1 MDKVEYRE
9 ITYEVLGPVL
19 RIYHNRPK
27 QANSESENLLAE
39 LDHALERA
47 KKDDSIRVLIIGG
60 VGKHFSAG
68 HDLIGGMETRGD
80 FTPEDH
86 WLWES
91 EHYLGNALRI
101 HDFPKP
107 TIAQV
112 QGACIAGGFMV
123 ANMCDLMVCSED
135 AYFSDPVV
143 HSLAAASVE
152 ALIHPWVM
160 GMRKAKEFLFTGQK
174 LSAAEA
180 KEYGMANHVVPREQ
194 LEEFTLKLANHIA
207 LAPPIGIRM
216 MKRSLNRTLDMQGY
230 RTSIMAHF
238 DTHILSTS
246 TQEHRNIV
254 AEGMNASINAAK
266 KVAANG

>member
-1 MDKVEYRE
+1 MNYTEL
-9 ITYEVLGPVL
+9 TYEIIGNVCRVL
-19 RIYHNRPK
+19 HNRPN

-39 LDHALERA
+39 LDDALERA
-47 KKDDSIRVLIIGG
+47 KHDDDVRVLIIGG

-68 HDLIGGMETRGD
+68 HDLIGGVVTRGHY
-80 FTPEDH
+80 TPEQH

-123 ANMCDLMVCSED
+123 ANMCDLMVAADD
-135 AYFSDPVV
+135 AFFSDPVV
-143 HSLAAASVE
+143 HSLGAASVE
-152 ALIHPWVM
+152 VLVHPWVL
-160 GMRKAKEFLFTGQK
+160 GTRKAKEFLFTGEK

-180 KEYGMANHVVPREQ
+180 REWGMVNHVVPRAE
-194 LEEFTLKLANHIA
+194 LEAFTLRLANRIA
-207 LAPPIGIRM
+207 EAPPIGIRM
-216 MKRSLNRTLDMQGY
+216 MKRSLNRHMDIQGF
-230 RTSIMAHF
+230 RNAVMAHF

-246 TQEHRNIV
+246 TQEHRDISSQ
-254 AEGMNASINAAK
+254 GMRESIGKAK
-266 KVAANG
+266 KVQQ